1 MILQK
6 ISAAFLLILIA
17 LLGCSLRDA
26 MPPEYYDCQFSFTD
40 SSSVHPRA
48 SEYQN
53 FLDTAVKKGFP
64 GAILL
69 IRTPENGLWIGASGY
84 ADIASEVEMKPCNL
98 SFIGS
103 VSKTFV
109 AATVLRLEEEGT
121 LSIDDKVSSYV
132 SASICEEIENAD
144 RATIRQLL
152 NHTSGIYNYT
162 ESIQYG
168 TDMFNEPDRS
178 ESLEE
183 TVAYAYGKDA
193 YFAPGTGFEYSNTNY
208 CLLGLV
214 IEAATGK
221 EHSEVI
227 RETVLKP
234 LGLEKT
240 YYDPQSSSIPDGTVR
255 GYTDF
260 YGDGRLSESTDY
272 STGHYTPD
280 GGVVSNVYEL
290 AKFVEAVF
298 AGDLLDSSSVAQMQ
312 EWVEEEYPLYGRSKY
327 GLGLNYWDTPHGYA
341 VGHSGEMFGYLAEMW
356 YFPDKDVTYVML
368 INGSFG
374 KVNEVFDEYVIDEVL
389 NTIFSED

>member
-6 ISAAFLLILIA
+6 ISAAFLLILIV

-40 SSSVHPRA
+40 SSSIHPRA

-69 IRTPENGLWIGASGY
+69 IRTPEHGLWIGASGY

-109 AATVLRLEEEGT
+109 AATVLRLQEEGT

-162 ESIQYG
+162 KSIKYG

-214 IEAATGK
+214 IGAATGK
-221 EHSEVI
+221 EHSQVI
-227 RETVLKP
+227 RETVLEP

-290 AKFVEAVF
+290 AKFVEAIF

-312 EWVEEEYPLYGRSKY
+312 EWVEEEDPLYGRSKY

-374 KVNEVFDEYVIDEVL
+374 KVNEVVNEYVIDEAL
-389 NTIFSED
+389 NVIFTED